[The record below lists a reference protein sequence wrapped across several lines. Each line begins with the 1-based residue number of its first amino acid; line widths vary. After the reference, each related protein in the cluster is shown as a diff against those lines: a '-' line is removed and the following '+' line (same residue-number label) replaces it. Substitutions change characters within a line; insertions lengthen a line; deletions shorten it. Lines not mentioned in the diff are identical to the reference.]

1 MLADHLQKNKERIPK
16 FKETGDSQ
24 YMSQV
29 KLNKVCFEHEMA
41 YEDLKDLRRRTASN
55 KILCDNAFNMAKKS
69 KCDGYQRGLASM
81 VHTFFENKS
90 VSVADKSAS
99 SGAIQNENISNK
111 ELAEELH
118 KPIIKNSR
126 KENYNHLIILLCN

>member
-1 MLADHLQKNKERIPK
+1 MKQLAIFLLAGNKFTRNAFKTPRIYIK
-16 FKETGDSQ
+16 CLRTIYKKT
-24 YMSQV
+24 
-29 KLNKVCFEHEMA
+29 KKHEMA
-41 YEDLKDLRRRTASN
+41 YEDLKDLRRRTASD

-118 KPIIKNSR
+118 KPII
-126 KENYNHLIILLCN
+126 